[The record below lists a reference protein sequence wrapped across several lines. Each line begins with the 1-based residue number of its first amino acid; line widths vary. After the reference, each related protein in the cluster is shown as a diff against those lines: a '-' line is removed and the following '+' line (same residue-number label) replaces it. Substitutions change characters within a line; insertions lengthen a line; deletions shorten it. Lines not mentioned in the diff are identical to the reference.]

1 MEKNDFS
8 PLSLECNLL
17 TRTIKE
23 KSSISIFKTR
33 LNILLFNLANN
44 FQSVICIRIKIYT
57 VDYRN
62 QSITVNKNLRD
73 STY

>member
-44 FQSVICIRIKIYT
+44 FQSLSCIRNKIYS
-57 VDYRN
+57 R
-62 QSITVNKNLRD
+62 L
-73 STY
+73 